1 MGAEQGPSFRSK
13 LYRQTKNKTSLQLT
27 AHTSRHSS
35 LLFLA
40 FVIKSGSSRP
50 ASRGRQAEPGF
61 RHKAFKKQFS
71 RDWASGPPD
80 CHRSVLFF
88 AFCFFLIFFLKGRQ
102 QACVTPQHNKGPSS
116 GLIGSNKCMPSATSR
131 PGPCHKGSINHPNPM
146 KDSGQSAASQKG
158 GSNTG
163 WPRGIQTT
171 QARRRHQT
179 VGSRRCGHNIQYSI
193 TSQITSEDSKE
204 DERQTPAALRLNL

>member
-13 LYRQTKNKTSLQLT
+13 LSRQTKNKTSLQLT

-35 LLFLA
+35 LPFFA

-80 CHRSVLFF
+80 CHRSVLFLLF
-88 AFCFFLIFFLKGRQ
+88 AFFDFFFEGQAAGLRHPPTQ
-102 QACVTPQHNKGPSS
+102 QRPVLGPDWVKQVHAFS
-116 GLIGSNKCMPSATSR
+116 
-131 PGPCHKGSINHPNPM
+131 HK
-146 KDSGQSAASQKG
+146 
-158 GSNTG
+158 
-163 WPRGIQTT
+163 
-171 QARRRHQT
+171 QARPLEEEEEEST
-179 VGSRRCGHNIQYSI
+179 
-193 TSQITSEDSKE
+193 T
-204 DERQTPAALRLNL
+204 TPG